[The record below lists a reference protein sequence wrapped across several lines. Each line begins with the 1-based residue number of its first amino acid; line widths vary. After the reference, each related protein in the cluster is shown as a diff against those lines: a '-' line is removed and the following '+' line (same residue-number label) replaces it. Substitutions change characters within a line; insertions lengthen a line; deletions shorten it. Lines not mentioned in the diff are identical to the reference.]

1 MSVDTHPS
9 DAAAAEPASV
19 AASVPSDAE
28 VPPAPARSPGLIEVV
43 EGGAATTV
51 QDHPGRIGY
60 WHVGV
65 PPNGPM
71 DDLSH
76 RLVNI
81 VLGNAPGAAALEVT
95 RLGPTLSFPM

>member
-1 MSVDTHPS
+1 MSVDTRPS
-9 DAAAAEPASV
+9 DAAAAEPASI
-19 AASVPSDAE
+19 ATIDHPDAE
-28 VPPAPARSPGLIEVV
+28 APTAPDGSHGVIEVV
-43 EGGAATTV
+43 DGGAATTV

-76 RLVNI
+76 RLANRV
-81 VLGNAPGAAALEVT
+81 VGNSPGAAALELT
-95 RLGPTLSFPM
+95 GTGPTLRFV